1 MSLIFIHVN
10 GGPCFPCPYTWQQC
24 SRPSIVMSHLPLS
37 LVTRWQQNECHWKPQ
52 VGPKL
57 ILPRLSEGWLASPV
71 TFVVTNFQLCGTVV
85 CVWSTPA
92 AWGQHRFVHRMGW
105 LQSKQ
110 SDMSAWKTNLS
121 STNQLETSLA
131 QYQGGR
137 EKLASL
143 GQFWKN
149 NGAKK

>member
-1 MSLIFIHVN
+1 MLSSLHRREPF
-10 GGPCFPCPYTWQQC
+10 T
-24 SRPSIVMSHLPLS
+24 PLS
-37 LVTRWQQNECHWKPQ
+37 LVTRWQHNECHWKPQ
-52 VGPKL
+52 VGSKW

-131 QYQGGR
+131 QYQGGDAR
-137 EKLASL
+137 NWPRSVNFERTMGPKNSKLFCNKIMLVQSTS
-143 GQFWKN
+143 KYT
-149 NGAKK
+149 